1 MTPREA
7 LELSKNVSEEIERA
21 VKKIVGKDE
30 AGITVGIGKDG
41 TPTKKIDRIAEEIA
55 IRILREHDLRIVSEE
70 SGVVGDGDVWVA
82 LDPIDG
88 TFNATRGF
96 PFYGVSLCFSRS
108 QMLRDTFLGFVKNLA
123 TGDEYY
129 SDRKAYKN
137 GRKIAV
143 REVDDVE
150 CNAIFYYPYKR
161 YPFRRIR
168 ILGSASLEI
177 CLVAEGSFDCFI
189 DVRKGKDGRGFL
201 RVYDVSASIYIAK
214 NAGAVISSLDGDD
227 IWEKKIS
234 MEERFR
240 LLISGRKIH
249 EKLMGLI

>member
-1 MTPREA
+1 MTPKEA
-7 LELSKNVSEEIERA
+7 LELSRKVSEEIEKA
-21 VKKIVGKDE
+21 VKKIVGKEE
-30 AGITVGIGKDG
+30 AGITVGIGRDG
-41 TPTKKIDRIAEEIA
+41 TPTKKIDRIAEDVA
-55 IRILREHDLRIVSEE
+55 IGILGEHDLRIVSEE
-70 SGVVGDGDVWVA
+70 SGVVGNGDIWVA

-108 QMLRDTFLGFVKNLA
+108 QRLRDTFLGFVKNLA

-137 GRKIAV
+137 GREIGV

-150 CNAIFYYPYKR
+150 CNAIFYYPYRR

-189 DVRKGKDGRGFL
+189 DVRRGKNGRGFL
-201 RVYDVSASIYIAK
+201 RVYDVSASIFIAK
-214 NAGAVISSLDGDD
+214 NAGAMVSSLDGND
-227 IWEKKIS
+227 IWEKTIS

-240 LLISGRKIH
+240 LLVSGKKIH
-249 EKLMGLI
+249 ERLMGLL